1 MSNIKGSGVSDVHTQ
16 GAQADAA
23 DREAPFREAV
33 EGVVTA
39 RRQFLKNSVLAAGGI
54 AGGLAGAAT
63 LSAPYIGTA
72 KAAGTTWK
80 IQTSWPGGVGLQI
93 FKDWC
98 ATIAEKTG
106 GELAFQPFGANDV
119 VGDFQLFDAVK
130 NGVLQA
136 VNPFTIY
143 AQGIIP
149 AAVFLSS
156 YPLGLRNPHEYDVFY
171 YGLGGIEMARE
182 LYAAQGMHFV
192 GIVHHGPNII
202 HSKVPIRS
210 IDDFRGRKMRVPGGM
225 VAEVFQGI
233 GAKTTV
239 LPGSEIFPA
248 LEKGTIDVADYVGPA
263 VNYALG
269 FSQVTKYISMGPPG
283 FMSLYQPV
291 DMMDIT
297 VGMQAWNALSPEM
310 QQFVELETRSYS
322 LEHHAAIQKADQE
335 AWKKFE
341 ADGTEVTRLTQDD
354 VALMTEVAV
363 PIWYK
368 YANKDKAAAR
378 IFKTQLDYMMS
389 GSLGY
394 VTPDIVEGMELD
406 L

>member
-1 MSNIKGSGVSDVHTQ
+1 MRIQKDRRSFLL
-16 GAQADAA
+16 GA
-23 DREAPFREAV
+23 
-33 EGVVTA
+33 
-39 RRQFLKNSVLAAGGI
+39 SVAGAGALAAPHI
-54 AGGLAGAAT
+54 A
-63 LSAPYIGTA
+63 TA
-72 KAAGTTWK
+72 QGQTTTWK
-80 IQTSWPGGVGLQI
+80 IQTSWPGGAGLQI

-98 ATIAEKTG
+98 ATIEEKTG
-106 GELAFQPFGANDV
+106 GELAFQAFGAKDV

-130 NGVLQA
+130 NGVLDA

-143 AQGIIP
+143 AQSIIP

-156 YPLGLRNPHEYDVFY
+156 YPLGLRNPHEWDVFY
-171 YGLGGIEMARE
+171 YGLGGIDIARE
-182 LYAAQGMHFV
+182 LYSAQGMHFV
-192 GIVHHGPNII
+192 GPIHHGPNII

-225 VAEVFQGI
+225 VSEVFAAI
-233 GAKTTV
+233 GAATTQ

-291 DMMDIT
+291 DLMDLT
-297 VGMQAWNALSPEM
+297 VGQAAWDKLSPQM
-310 QQFVELETRSYS
+310 KQFVEMETHVYS
-322 LEHHAAIQKADQE
+322 DMHHAAIQKADQE
-335 AWKKFE
+335 AWAKFE
-341 ADGTEVTRLTQDD
+341 ADGVEVSRLGQED
-354 VALMTEVAV
+354 VELMTEVSV
-363 PIWYK
+363 PIWFK
-368 YANKDKAAAR
+368 YANRDTNAAR
-378 IFKTQLDYMMS
+378 VFKIHLDYMRS

-394 VTPDIVEGMELD
+394 ITDETTAGQELK

>member
-1 MSNIKGSGVSDVHTQ
+1 MLLGCRTAYHAG
-16 GAQADAA
+16 
-23 DREAPFREAV
+23 
-33 EGVVTA
+33 EGGKHGRNKNMNRRINRRSFLTTASAVTA
-39 RRQFLKNSVLAAGGI
+39 GTLAAPHI
-54 AGGLAGAAT
+54 A
-63 LSAPYIGTA
+63 SAQ
-72 KAAGTTWK
+72 AAGTTWK
-80 IQTSWPGGVGLQI
+80 IQTSWPGGAGLQI

-106 GELAFQPFGANDV
+106 GELAFEPFGANDV
-119 VGDFQLFDAVK
+119 VGDFQLYDAVK

-143 AQGIIP
+143 VQGIIP
-149 AAVFLSS
+149 AGTFLSS
-156 YPLGLRNPHEYDVFY
+156 YPLGMRNPHEWDVFFY
-171 YGLGGIEMARE
+171 SLGGLEIARE
-182 LYAAQGMHFV
+182 LYAAQGMHYV
-192 GIVHHGPNII
+192 GPVHHGPNII

-210 IDDFRGRKMRVPGGM
+210 IDDFRGRKMRLPGGM
-225 VAEVFQGI
+225 VAEVFTEI
-233 GAKTTV
+233 GAETTV

-291 DMMDIT
+291 DLMDIT
-297 VGMQAWNALSPEM
+297 VGMDAWNALSPEM
-310 QQFVELETRSYS
+310 QQFVEMETHVYS
-322 LEHHAAIQKADQE
+322 DLHHAKIQAADQE
-335 AWKKFE
+335 AWAKFE

-354 VALMTEVAV
+354 VELMTDVAV
-363 PIWYK
+363 PIWFK
-368 YANKDKAAAR
+368 YANRDKDSAR
-378 IFKTQLDYMMS
+378 VFKLQLDYMMS

-394 VTPDIVEGMELD
+394 VTPEQIEGQSLD